1 MKSYKYTLEGLDCAA
16 CAKKVEDE
24 IANTEGYEDV
34 VVNFSTLKLTFKT
47 DKPSPKKE
55 ITKLVQ
61 KLEPDVEVLEDGE
74 KSQEKEEHNELDIV
88 RIIVGLLIYAMALIV
103 SKSTLITNIL
113 TIIAFVI
120 LLYKTA
126 KKGFKQLL
134 KNKVL
139 DENMLIVVSAIGAYL
154 VGKNS
159 EGLMVITLYEIGK
172 ILESKAVNK
181 TRKSI
186 SDLMNIKP
194 EYANLKKG
202 EEWEQVTPDEV
213 KIGDVI
219 LVKTGEKIPLDGI
232 VIKGNSQ
239 IDNSALT
246 GESKLI
252 EVSENSKVLSG
263 SINTNGLI
271 EVKVEQTYEN
281 STVSQILNLV
291 ENATDKKA
299 KTETFVSKA
308 AKIYTPV
315 VMGLA
320 LLVAIFMPLIIAGVT
335 YKESIYKA
343 LIFLV
348 ISCPCSI
355 AISVP
360 LSYFSGIG
368 KASKKGI
375 LIKGSDYLDGIKDI
389 KEIIFD
395 KTGTITTGNFAVSE
409 IQAIDANY
417 TEQDVLKYFAMGEKN
432 SNHPIAKSILKKY
445 LKLVSKDDNEI
456 LNGNKD
462 KNEQKNLKIENV
474 ENFEEVSGKG
484 IQYQYE
490 GKTIKIGNAEFTSA
504 DKENTVGTVLYLNID
519 GNVVGKIVL
528 TDEIKPSTKETMEK
542 LHKLGINTKMF
553 TGDKKEIAEKIAK
566 EVGIKAVKSEMLP
579 QDKYNELDT
588 IIAKRDEHQKVA
600 FVGDGIN
607 DSPVLARADV
617 GISMGGIGSS
627 SAIEA
632 SDVVIMT
639 DELSKIVDAIEVS
652 KKTNIIIKQNLIFSI
667 GVKILTLVLSL
678 LGVADMWQ
686 AVFADVGVTLI
697 TIFNTLRI
705 LK

>member
-1 MKSYKYTLEGLDCAA
+1 
-16 CAKKVEDE
+16 
-24 IANTEGYEDV
+24 
-34 VVNFSTLKLTFKT
+34 
-47 DKPSPKKE
+47 
-55 ITKLVQ
+55 
-61 KLEPDVEVLEDGE
+61 
-74 KSQEKEEHNELDIV
+74 
-88 RIIVGLLIYAMALIV
+88 
-103 SKSTLITNIL
+103 
-113 TIIAFVI
+113 
-120 LLYKTA
+120 
-126 KKGFKQLL
+126 
-134 KNKVL
+134 
-139 DENMLIVVSAIGAYL
+139 MLIVVSAIGAYL

-194 EYANLKKG
+194 EYAKLKQG
-202 EEWEQVTPDEV
+202 EEWKQVTPDEV
-213 KIGDVI
+213 KIGDII

-232 VIKGNSQ
+232 VIKGNAQ

-252 EVSENSKVLSG
+252 EVAENSKVLSG

-335 YKESIYKA
+335 YRESIYKA

-417 TEQDVLKYFAMGEKN
+417 TKQDVLKYFAMGEKN

-445 LKLVSKDDNEI
+445 QEISKE
-456 LNGNKD
+456 
-462 KNEQKNLKIENV
+462 IENV

-484 IQYQYE
+484 LQYQYE
-490 GKTIKIGNAEFTSA
+490 GKTVKIGNAEFTNA
-504 DKENTVGTVLYLNID
+504 DKENIVGTVLYLNID
-519 GNVVGKIVL
+519 GNVVGKIIL
-528 TDEIKPSTKETMEK
+528 TDEIKPATKETMEK

-588 IIAKRDEHQKVA
+588 IIAKRDEKQKVA

-639 DELSKIVDAIEVS
+639 DELSKIIDAIEVS
-652 KKTNIIIKQNLIFSI
+652 KKTNKIIKQNLIFSI
-667 GVKILTLVLSL
+667 GVKILTLLLSL

>member
-24 IANTEGYEDV
+24 IANTEGYEEV

-55 ITKLVQ
+55 ITKLVR

-74 KSQEKEEHNELDIV
+74 ENHDKEEHNGNDIA
-88 RIIVGLLIYAMALIV
+88 RIVIGIAIYLIAIVGKFNTIV
-103 SKSTLITNIL
+103 KSVL

-126 KKGFKQLL
+126 KKGFKQLF

-194 EYANLKKG
+194 EYANLKQG
-202 EEWEQVTPDEV
+202 EEWKQVTPDEV

-232 VIKGNSQ
+232 VIKGNAQ
-239 IDNSALT
+239 INNSALT
-246 GESKLI
+246 GESNLI
-252 EVSENSKVLSG
+252 EVAENSKVLSG

-299 KTETFVSKA
+299 KTETFVSKV

-320 LLVAIFMPLIIAGVT
+320 LLVAIFMPLIISGVT

-395 KTGTITTGNFAVSE
+395 KTGTITTGKFTVSE
-409 IQAIDANY
+409 ISAIDTNY
-417 TEQDVLKYFAMGEKN
+417 TEQDILKYFAMGEKN
-432 SNHPIAKSILKKY
+432 SNHPIAKSILNKY
-445 LKLVSKDDNEI
+445 EEISKE
-456 LNGNKD
+456 
-462 KNEQKNLKIENV
+462 IENV
-474 ENFEEVSGKG
+474 EKFEEVSGKG

-490 GKTIKIGNAEFTSA
+490 GKTIKIGNAEFTNA
-504 DKENTVGTVLYLNID
+504 DKENIVGTVLYLNI
-519 GNVVGKIVL
+519 GGTVVGKIVL
-528 TDEIKPSTKETMEK
+528 TDEIKPLTKETMEK

-588 IIAKRDEHQKVA
+588 IIAKRDEYQKVA

-652 KKTNIIIKQNLIFSI
+652 KKTNKIIKQNLIFSI

>member
-24 IANTEGYEDV
+24 IANTEGYKDV

-47 DKPSPKKE
+47 NKPNPKKE

-74 KSQEKEEHNELDIV
+74 ENHDKEEHNGNDIA
-88 RIIVGLLIYAMALIV
+88 RIVVGIAIYLIAIIGKFNTTV
-103 SKSTLITNIL
+103 TSVL
-113 TIIAFVI
+113 TIIAFAI

-126 KKGFKQLL
+126 KKGFKQLF

-194 EYANLKKG
+194 EYANLKQG
-202 EEWEQVTPDEV
+202 EEWKQVTPDKV
-213 KIGDVI
+213 KISDVI

-232 VIKGNSQ
+232 VIKGNAQ

-246 GESKLI
+246 GESKLL
-252 EVSENSKVLSG
+252 EVAENSKVLSG

-395 KTGTITTGNFAVSE
+395 KTGTITTGNFAVSK
-409 IQAIDANY
+409 IQAIDANF

-445 LKLVSKDDNEI
+445 EEVFRQNSNIIMKDNED
-456 LNGNKD
+456 NQAN
-462 KNEQKNLKIENV
+462 NFKIENV

-490 GKTIKIGNAEFTSA
+490 GKTIKIGNAEFTNA
-504 DKENTVGTVLYLNID
+504 DKENIVGTVLYLNID

-528 TDEIKPSTKETMEK
+528 TDEIKPATKETMEK

-588 IIAKRDEHQKVA
+588 IIAKRDEKQKVA

-652 KKTNIIIKQNLIFSI
+652 KKTNKIIKQNLIFSI
-667 GVKILTLVLSL
+667 GVKVLTLVLSL
-678 LGVADMWQ
+678 FGVADMWQ